1 MDWYSFCLLVNEDL
15 LKLKITMKKILTI
28 AFAGIL
34 LSMTSCQ
41 KETIQTNSE
50 IETQPTTNE
59 PNVPS
64 FSPNTI
70 KTTTTTNPPSDLS
83 LLQYLK
89 GENDCSIFYQAVFRT
104 GIDIDISGDGPFTVF
119 VPNDVAFQAFL
130 ESNNWTSID
139 DISQN
144 ILTMIVKYHV
154 SNVGFKISEL
164 ESGIVVPLFLS
175 GKEAY
180 INMDDP
186 INPVIILGLT
196 SAEFVEVDL
205 ENTNGMIH
213 KINGVLAL

>member
-1 MDWYSFCLLVNEDL
+1 
-15 LKLKITMKKILTI
+15 MKKFLTI
-28 AFAGIL
+28 AFAGML
-34 LSMTSCQ
+34 LIMTSCQ
-41 KETIQTNSE
+41 KETIQSDLE
-50 IETQPTTNE
+50 IETQPTSND
-59 PNVPS
+59 PNNPFVY
-64 FSPNTI
+64 PNTI
-70 KTTTTTNPPSDLS
+70 KTTTTTTNPPSDLS

-89 GENDCSIFYQAVFRT
+89 GEDDCSIFYQAVFRT

-130 ESNNWTSID
+130 DNNNWNSID

-144 ILTMIVKYHV
+144 ILTMIVKFHV

-164 ESGIVVPLFLS
+164 QSGITVPLFLS

-186 INPVIILGLT
+186 INPVIVLGLT

-205 ENTNGMIH
+205 ENTNGVIH
-213 KINGVLAL
+213 KINSVLSL

>member
-1 MDWYSFCLLVNEDL
+1 
-15 LKLKITMKKILTI
+15 MKKFLAI

-34 LSMTSCQ
+34 LTLTSCQ
-41 KETIQTNSE
+41 KETIQTDSE
-50 IETQPTTNE
+50 IETQPTSND
-59 PNVPS
+59 PNNPFVY
-64 FSPNTI
+64 PNTI
-70 KTTTTTNPPSDLS
+70 KNTTSTATNPPSDLS

-130 ESNNWTSID
+130 ENNNWTSID

-154 SNVGFKISEL
+154 SNVGLKISEL
-164 ESGIVVPLFLS
+164 QSGTTVSLFLS
-175 GKEAY
+175 GKEAF

-196 SAEFVEVDL
+196 SADFVEVDL
-205 ENTNGMIH
+205 ENTNGVIH

>member
-1 MDWYSFCLLVNEDL
+1 
-15 LKLKITMKKILTI
+15 MKKILTI
-28 AFAGIL
+28 AFAGVL
-34 LSMTSCQ
+34 LTMTSCQ
-41 KETIQTNSE
+41 KETIQSNSE
-50 IETQPTTNE
+50 VETEPTTTQ

-64 FSPNTI
+64 DFPSTI
-70 KTTTTTNPPSDLS
+70 KTTTTTTTNPPSDLS

-104 GIDIDISGDGPFTVF
+104 GIDFDISGDGPFTVF

-130 ESNNWTSID
+130 ENNNWTSID

-144 ILTMIVKYHV
+144 TLTMIVKYHI
-154 SNVGFKISEL
+154 SNIGFKISEI
-164 ESGIVVPLFLS
+164 ESGIAVPLFLS

-196 SAEFVEVDL
+196 SAKFVVVDL

>member
-1 MDWYSFCLLVNEDL
+1 
-15 LKLKITMKKILTI
+15 MKNFLAI

-34 LSMTSCQ
+34 LTLTSCQ
-41 KETIQTNSE
+41 KETIQTDSE
-50 IETQPTTNE
+50 IETQPTSND
-59 PNVPS
+59 PNNPFVY
-64 FSPNTI
+64 PNTI
-70 KTTTTTNPPSDLS
+70 KNTTSTATNPPSDLS

-130 ESNNWTSID
+130 ENNNWTSID

-144 ILTMIVKYHV
+144 ILAMIVKYHV
-154 SNVGFKISEL
+154 SNVGLKISEL
-164 ESGIVVPLFLS
+164 QSGTTVPLFLS
-175 GKEAY
+175 GKEAF

-186 INPVIILGLT
+186 INPVITLGLT
-196 SAEFVEVDL
+196 SADFVEVDL
-205 ENTNGMIH
+205 ENTNGVIH